1 MSAITRIRLVGFCST
16 TSTIRSAQ
24 SAARSRSRRLLA
36 TRLSHLRGQGVVVL
50 GIPRGGV
57 EVAAAVSEALEAPLD
72 VVVPRKLGAPGN
84 AELGIGAVAEEV
96 VVLDD
101 RLVAAL
107 GVDRGYVEEEI
118 DFALARL
125 VELGYV
131 DDRSFAD
138 GYIRRRS
145 GSLGPLA
152 LSAELAARGVD
163 RSVADLA
170 LTAVDFEAQLESAT
184 RLPER
189 LCARNRPP
197 GYRELLDSVGPKLLR
212 RGFSLSIAREACRV
226 AWVRTEGQAEA

>member
-1 MSAITRIRLVGFCST
+1 
-16 TSTIRSAQ
+16 
-24 SAARSRSRRLLA
+24 
-36 TRLSHLRGQGVVVL
+36 L
-50 GIPRGGV
+50 GR
-57 EVAAAVSEALEAPLD
+57 
-72 VVVPRKLGAPGN
+72 
-84 AELGIGAVAEEV
+84 
-96 VVLDD
+96 
-101 RLVAAL
+101 
-107 GVDRGYVEEEI
+107 RGYVEEEI
-118 DFALARL
+118 DSALARL

-170 LTAVDFEAQLESAT
+170 LTAVDFEAELGSAT
-184 RLPER
+184 RLAER

-197 GYRELLDSVGPKLLR
+197 GYRELLDSVGAKLLR

>member
-1 MSAITRIRLVGFCST
+1 MPR
-16 TSTIRSAQ
+16 RSSRAR
-24 SAARSRSRRLLA
+24 AAKPPAGPALDAGVRLLGRRA
-36 TRLSHLRGQGVVVL
+36 HSRVELR
-50 GIPRGGV
+50 
-57 EVAAAVSEALEAPLD
+57 
-72 VVVPRKLGAPGN
+72 RKLG
-84 AELGIGAVAEEV
+84 
-96 VVLDD
+96 
-101 RLVAAL
+101 R
-107 GVDRGYVEEEI
+107 RGYVEEEI
-118 DFALARL
+118 DSALARL

-170 LTAVDFEAQLESAT
+170 LTAVDFEAQLGSAT
-184 RLPER
+184 RLAER

-197 GYRELLDSVGPKLLR
+197 GYRELLDSVGSKLLR